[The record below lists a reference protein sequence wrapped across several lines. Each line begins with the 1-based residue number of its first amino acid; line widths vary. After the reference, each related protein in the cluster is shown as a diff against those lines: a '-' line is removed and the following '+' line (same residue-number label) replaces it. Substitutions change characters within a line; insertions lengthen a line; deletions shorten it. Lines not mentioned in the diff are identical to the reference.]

1 MARERVFATLKDV
14 LEYLQGPLNRKVSIT
29 KLRRDSASR
38 KFSPCGSDGWSQAE
52 IDRYAT
58 TLRTKPLAAP
68 DITLKLNAGQEGAV
82 SAGIMEADESGLN
95 LASLKMKRE
104 IEKIEAQTRRINFDN
119 AVVEG
124 RYMPK
129 SDVYRTLASRIVV
142 LHHALSQ
149 ALKID
154 GVSWV
159 RKWARDETKDAAL
172 KEYKTMVDE
181 ALDRGLAEMAAKFED
196 VEVELVVKP
205 EHERTGNAEQS
216 GS

>member
-1 MARERVFATLKDV
+1 MARERVFATLKEV
-14 LEYLQGPLNRKVSIT
+14 LEYLQGPLNRQISNT

-58 TLRTKPLAAP
+58 TLRAKPSAVP
-68 DITLKLNAGQEGAV
+68 DITLKLNAGQEGA
-82 SAGIMEADESGLN
+82 AGIMDADESVLD

-159 RKWARDETKDAAL
+159 RKWARAETKDAAL

-181 ALDRGLAEMAAKFED
+181 ALDRGLAEMAAKLED

-205 EHERTGNAEQS
+205 EHERTGNSEQS

>member
-1 MARERVFATLKDV
+1 MAKDRIFGTLKEV
-14 LEYLQGPLNRKVSIT
+14 LEYLQGPLNRKIGIS
-29 KLRRDSASR
+29 KLKQDSASR
-38 KFSPCGSDGWSQAE
+38 KFSPCGVDGWAQAE

-58 TLRTKPLAAP
+58 TLRTKPSP
-68 DITLKLNAGQEGAV
+68 VVTLKLPAQQDTA
-82 SAGIMEADESGLN
+82 SAGIMETDEFDID

-124 RYMPK
+124 KYMPK
-129 SDVYRTLASRIVV
+129 NDVYRTLASRVV

-154 GVSWV
+154 GAGWV
-159 RKWARDETKDAAL
+159 RRWAREEARDAAL
-172 KEYKTMVDE
+172 KEFGAMVDE
-181 ALDRGLAEMAAKFED
+181 ALDRGLAEMAAKLED
-196 VEVELVVKP
+196 VEVDLVVKP
-205 EHERTGNAEQS
+205 EHDRTGASEPS

>member
-1 MARERVFATLKDV
+1 MARERIFATLKEV
-14 LEYLQGPLNRKVSIT
+14 LEYLQGPLNRKIGIS
-29 KLRRDSASR
+29 KLRQDSASR
-38 KFSPCGSDGWSQAE
+38 KFSPCGVDGWAQAE

-58 TLRTKPLAAP
+58 TLRTKPSAP
-68 DITLKLNAGQEGAV
+68 DITLKLNAGQDGAI
-82 SAGIMEADESGLN
+82 SAGIMDADESVLD

-119 AVVEG
+119 AVAEG
-124 RYMPK
+124 KYMPK
-129 SDVYRTLASRIVV
+129 NDVYRTLASRIVV

-154 GVSWV
+154 GAGWV
-159 RKWARDETKDAAL
+159 RRWAREEARDAAL
-172 KEYKTMVDE
+172 KEYGTMVDE
-181 ALDRGLAEMAAKFED
+181 SLDRGLAEMAAKLED

-205 EHERTGNAEQS
+205 EHDRTGTSEPS

>member
-1 MARERVFATLKDV
+1 MTKERIFGTLKEV
-14 LEYLQGPLNRKVSIT
+14 LEYLQGPLNRKISIS
-29 KLRRDSASR
+29 KLKQDSASR
-38 KFSPCGSDGWSQAE
+38 KFSPCGVDGWAQAE

-58 TLRTKPLAAP
+58 TLRTKISPAAKILTAQQQDAASP
-68 DITLKLNAGQEGAV
+68 
-82 SAGIMEADESGLN
+82 GIMEAEEFTFD

-124 RYMPK
+124 KYMPK
-129 SDVYRTLASRIVV
+129 NDVYRTLASRIVV

-154 GVSWV
+154 GAGWV
-159 RKWARDETKDAAL
+159 RRWAREEARDAAL
-172 KEYKTMVDE
+172 KEYGLMVDE
-181 ALDRGLAEMAAKFED
+181 SLDRGLAEMAAKLED

-205 EHERTGNAEQS
+205 EHDRTGTSEPS

>member
-1 MARERVFATLKDV
+1 MAKDRIFGTLKEV
-14 LEYLQGPLNRKVSIT
+14 LEYLQGPLNRKIGIS
-29 KLRRDSASR
+29 KLKQDSASR
-38 KFSPCGSDGWSQAE
+38 KFSPCGVDGWAQAE

-58 TLRTKPLAAP
+58 TLRTKPSAIP
-68 DITLKLNAGQEGAV
+68 VVTLKLPAQQDTA
-82 SAGIMEADESGLN
+82 SAGMETELDFD

-119 AVVEG
+119 AVAEG
-124 RYMPK
+124 KYMPK
-129 SDVYRTLASRIVV
+129 NDVYRTLASRIVV

-154 GVSWV
+154 GAGWV
-159 RKWARDETKDAAL
+159 RRWAREEARDAAL
-172 KEYKTMVDE
+172 KEYGTMVDE
-181 ALDRGLAEMAAKFED
+181 SLDRGLAEMAAKLED

-205 EHERTGNAEQS
+205 EHDRTGTSEPS

>member
-1 MARERVFATLKDV
+1 MAKDRIFGTLKEV
-14 LEYLQGPLNRKVSIT
+14 LEYLQGPLNRKISIS
-29 KLRRDSASR
+29 KLKQDSASR
-38 KFSPCGSDGWSQAE
+38 KFSPCGVDGWAQAE

-58 TLRTKPLAAP
+58 TLRTKPSA
-68 DITLKLNAGQEGAV
+68 ISVVTLKLPAQQDTA
-82 SAGIMEADESGLN
+82 SAGMETDELDFD

-119 AVVEG
+119 AVAEG
-124 RYMPK
+124 KYMPK
-129 SDVYRTLASRIVV
+129 NDVYRTLASRIVV

-154 GVSWV
+154 GAGWV
-159 RKWARDETKDAAL
+159 RRWAREEARDAAL
-172 KEYKTMVDE
+172 KEYGTMVDE
-181 ALDRGLAEMAAKFED
+181 SLDRGLAEMAAKLED

-205 EHERTGNAEQS
+205 EHDRTGTSEPS

>member
-1 MARERVFATLKDV
+1 MAKDRIFGTLKEV
-14 LEYLQGPLNRKVSIT
+14 LEYLQGPLNRKISIS
-29 KLRRDSASR
+29 KLKQDSASR
-38 KFSPCGSDGWSQAE
+38 KFSPCGVDGWAQAE

-58 TLRTKPLAAP
+58 TLRTKPSAIP
-68 DITLKLNAGQEGAV
+68 VVTLKLPAQQDTA
-82 SAGIMEADESGLN
+82 SAGMETELDFD

-119 AVVEG
+119 AVAEG
-124 RYMPK
+124 KYMPK
-129 SDVYRTLASRIVV
+129 NDVYRTLASRIVV

-154 GVSWV
+154 GAGWV
-159 RKWARDETKDAAL
+159 RRWAREEARDAAL
-172 KEYKTMVDE
+172 KEYGTMVDE
-181 ALDRGLAEMAAKFED
+181 SLDRGLAEMAAKLED

-205 EHERTGNAEQS
+205 EHDRTGTSEPS

>member
-1 MARERVFATLKDV
+1 MARERIFATLKEV
-14 LEYLQGPLNRKVSIT
+14 LEYLQGPLNRKIGIS
-29 KLRRDSASR
+29 KLRQDSASR
-38 KFSPCGSDGWSQAE
+38 KFSPCGVDGWAQAE

-58 TLRTKPLAAP
+58 TLRTKPSAGP
-68 DITLKLNAGQEGAV
+68 DITLKLNSGQEGAV
-82 SAGIMEADESGLN
+82 SAGIMDADESVLD

-124 RYMPK
+124 KYMPK
-129 SDVYRTLASRIVV
+129 NDVYRTLASRIVV

-154 GVSWV
+154 GAGWV
-159 RKWARDETKDAAL
+159 RQWAREDTRDAAL
-172 KEYKTMVDE
+172 KAYGTMVDE
-181 ALDRGLAEMAAKFED
+181 ALDRGLAEMAAKLED
-196 VEVELVVKP
+196 VEVDFVVKP
-205 EHERTGNAEQS
+205 EHDRTGTSEPS